1 MLDLSFPMKAL
12 NNLVSLQVAPLS
24 VILGLAQF
32 DHAQQVALDMAAGNQ
47 ANEVSTG
54 KPAVNEQIVEAYAA
68 FDGILHHFDG
78 LVGLLHVVLFD
89 ALLDTL
95 AGIVGRETLTAL
107 FVRQPLFLVRLP
119 AFLSMKREV
128 EEQLAQPV
136 AQQQS
141 QTLVAQDAL
150 VLKMGENFADEL
162 TLATALWSIRIIDN
176 QADRLVM
183 RCLRATADFSQQL
196 EVHRIEQL
204 APLNV
209 TIIHKTIE
217 HVLLTTEQ
225 AA

>member
-1 MLDLSFPMKAL
+1 
-12 NNLVSLQVAPLS
+12 
-24 VILGLAQF
+24 
-32 DHAQQVALDMAAGNQ
+32 
-47 ANEVSTG
+47 
-54 KPAVNEQIVEAYAA
+54 
-68 FDGILHHFDG
+68 
-78 LVGLLHVVLFD
+78 
-89 ALLDTL
+89 
-95 AGIVGRETLTAL
+95 
-107 FVRQPLFLVRLP
+107 
-119 AFLSMKREV
+119 MKREV

-196 EVHRIEQL
+196 EVHCIEQL
-204 APLNV
+204 TPLNV